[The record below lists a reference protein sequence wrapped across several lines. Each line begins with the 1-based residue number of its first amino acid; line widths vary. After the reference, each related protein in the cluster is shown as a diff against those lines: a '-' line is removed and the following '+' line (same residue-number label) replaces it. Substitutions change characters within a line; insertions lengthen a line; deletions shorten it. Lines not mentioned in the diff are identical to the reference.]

1 MKRLHAALLCSLLY
15 LILFSGCRK
24 DDKPTAKECQ
34 VEQFESSR
42 TLAYEELS
50 NVVPYLFKKTFDAN
64 GRVNTIDAF
73 VSPFGRASR
82 QQSRLEYK
90 NQMVYILDNSSVDT
104 VMLVW
109 LNNSGRVIKAE
120 EKSGFRYTYPTVP
133 TVYRFTY
140 DSDNRL
146 QEYAVNISSS
156 IPQNY
161 VVKPA
166 YDANGNCTKI
176 QTAEFTYDLTR
187 TAKKQFYFEDTEL
200 INSSW
205 LGFKLLEYL
214 NYFPEITSPKNIRIN
229 SKIMAGSYVL
239 LNIDLNDHQF
249 DSDGKLIS
257 YKQNTM
263 VVPISW
269 NCGNVNP
276 KQ

>member
-1 MKRLHAALLCSLLY
+1 MKRLHAATLCSLLS
-15 LILFSGCRK
+15 LTIFSGCKK

-34 VEQFESSR
+34 VEQFATTR
-42 TLAYEELS
+42 TLAYAPLS
-50 NVVPYLFKKTFDAN
+50 NVVPYLFKKTFDSQ
-64 GRVNTIDAF
+64 GRVNSIDAF
-73 VSPFGRASR
+73 VSPYGAASR
-82 QQSRLEYK
+82 QQARIEYK
-90 NQMVYILDNSSVDT
+90 NQMVYILDNASSDT
-104 VMLVW
+104 AMVIW
-109 LNNSGRVIKAE
+109 LNNAGRITKAE
-120 EKSGFRYTYPTVP
+120 EKSGFKYTYPTVP
-133 TVYRFTY
+133 TVYQFTY
-140 DSDNRL
+140 DSNNRL
-146 QEYAVNISSS
+146 QEYTVNIFSS
-156 IPQNY
+156 IPQNH

-229 SKIMAGSYVL
+229 SKIMAGTYVL
-239 LNIDLNDHQF
+239 LNFDLQDHQF
-249 DSDGKLIS
+249 DSDGKVIS
-257 YKQNTM
+257 YKQNTT
-263 VVPISW
+263 VVPVSW